1 MVKRNCLGDGCVGL
15 AQNPFLAFYQRWPW
29 ATQNTLLFNLWNTPI
44 DIVVDFFFALYC
56 EIGWFGLPS
65 TGTRFS
71 LAFYT
76 FICFAVEDKGLC
88 ALDLVSADKPS
99 RRVRCVHFPSASTKL
114 IGYFDSDLC

>member
-1 MVKRNCLGDGCVGL
+1 MAVGL
-15 AQNPFLAFYQRWPW
+15 AKYPTFQSLEYSYRHSRR
-29 ATQNTLLFNLWNTPI
+29 
-44 DIVVDFFFALYC
+44 FFFALYC
-56 EIGWFGLPS
+56 EIGWLGLPS

-114 IGYFDSDLC
+114 IGYFDSDLW